1 MTFKSQVLTLI
12 AVTFAVVP
20 QRPDVVVTTYAQ
32 ARGAAAAD
40 RDLAGAIDI
49 HVHQIPDSEPWRMD
63 AIEMAKEARARGMRG
78 LVLKSH
84 WEPTATIAYLVRK
97 EVPGIE
103 VFGGICLSRA
113 VGGIN
118 PVAVEEMAKITGGYG
133 RIVWMPTSDAE
144 NAVRAANSNAPF
156 VSVSRNGELLPAV
169 KEVIASIAKHNLVL
183 ATGHSSAEE
192 VLMLVREGR
201 RQGLQHMVVTH
212 AMSRTPR
219 MTISQMQAAAK
230 EGAFIELVYVHTLT
244 IPELGRTTVFTVA
257 EAAEAI
263 RKIGVE
269 SVILST
275 DMGQVGIPPPAEGL
289 SAFAA
294 GLRAQGFG
302 DADLDRMLKANP
314 ARLLGLATA
323 SR

>member
-1 MTFKSQVLTLI
+1 VLL
-12 AVTFAVVP
+12 AVVIAAE
-20 QRPDVVVTTYAQ
+20 RPGVVATTYGRA
-32 ARGAAAAD
+32 AGATAAD

-49 HVHQIPDSEPWRMD
+49 HVHQVPDSEPWRMD
-63 AIEMAKEARARGMRG
+63 AIEIAKEARARGMRG
-78 LVLKSH
+78 VVLKSH

-118 PVAVEEMAKITGGYG
+118 PVAVEEMAKITDGYG

-144 NAVRAANSNAPF
+144 NAVREAKSNAPF
-156 VSVSRNGELLPAV
+156 VAVARDGQLLPAV
-169 KEVIASIAKHNLVL
+169 REVIASIAKHDLVL

-192 VLMLVREGR
+192 ALMLVREGR
-201 RQGLQHMVVTH
+201 RQGVQHMVVTH
-212 AMSRTPR
+212 AMSRTPH
-219 MTISQMQAAAK
+219 MSIPQMQAAAK

-244 IPELGRTTVFTVA
+244 IPELGRTTIYSVA
-257 EAAEAI
+257 EAADAI
-263 RKIGVE
+263 RKVGVG

-275 DMGQVGIPPPAEGL
+275 DMGQIGIQAPSEGL
-289 SAFAA
+289 AAFAA

-302 DADLDRMLKANP
+302 DGDLDRMLKDNP
-314 ARLLGLATA
+314 ARLLGLSPA